1 MSKIFLE
8 LGFIVSE
15 EVRQQRDGYSGA
27 LETCLPDIPL
37 YDVLSEQRCCRSWK
51 QNGAGKCTV
60 CGHRGSNPQQVLA
73 TLARGGCVTRR
84 TADSRSCKPA
94 TWQDRECVTSA
105 NSLQMP
111 RNLKEGSHP
120 LDDPICATRRPH
132 RR

>member
-1 MSKIFLE
+1 MDTAAHLATTDGGRKNHAVDASSGSK
-8 LGFIVSE
+8 
-15 EVRQQRDGYSGA
+15 
-27 LETCLPDIPL
+27 PNK
-37 YDVLSEQRCCRSWK
+37 RCCRSWK